1 MSTPE
6 WATAPAPGAEQSFTL
21 LVNATRRVVTTAP
34 DTPLLYLLRN
44 HLGLKGARFGC
55 GLGQCGACMVLFDGH
70 PTPSCDLPV
79 WAAEGHEVVTVEG
92 LAAQPDTASGSNGRT
107 HPNSATSLGSP
118 RDDGGGQVALGP
130 IQRAFQAEQAAQCGY
145 CMSGILISATALLRA
160 NPHPTEREVRE
171 ALDRNLCRC
180 GAHTRV
186 IRAVLRAAE
195 ESP

>member
-6 WATAPAPGAEQSFTL
+6 WATAPARGAQQSFTL
-21 LVNATRRVVTTAP
+21 LVNGTRRAVTTAP

-55 GLGQCGACMVLFDGH
+55 GLGQCGACMVLLDGH
-70 PTPSCDLPV
+70 ATPSCDLPV
-79 WAAEGHEVVTVEG
+79 WSVEGHEVVTVEG
-92 LAAQPDTASGSNGRT
+92 LAAPPDTS
-107 HPNSATSLGSP
+107 PDSP

-130 IQRAFQAEQAAQCGY
+130 IQRAFRAEQAAQCGY

-160 NPHPTEREVRE
+160 NPDPTEREVRE